1 LRKKEMIKVRQPLKR
16 IMIPVLDSNIKE
28 QIAEVAEL
36 IKSEINVKTIEFIDD
51 TSGILVKDVKPNFKV
66 LGPRFGKE
74 MKHVAQAIQKMD
86 VKAIAHI
93 ESQKVIELQV
103 NGEVTMISLEEVE
116 ILSQDIEGWLVASG
130 NGLTVALDVTLNE
143 ELINEG
149 IARELVNR
157 IQNLR
162 KDSGLEVTDRI
173 VINLQDGNHLSK
185 AIHDNLDYIKT
196 ETLTN
201 TINLTEKVENGLLIE
216 FDDVVTVLAI
226 EKTNV
231 K

>member
-1 LRKKEMIKVRQPLKR
+1 
-16 IMIPVLDSNIKE
+16 
-28 QIAEVAEL
+28 
-36 IKSEINVKTIEFIDD
+36 
-51 TSGILVKDVKPNFKV
+51 
-66 LGPRFGKE
+66 
-74 MKHVAQAIQKMD
+74 
-86 VKAIAHI
+86 
-93 ESQKVIELQV
+93 
-103 NGEVTMISLEEVE
+103 MISLEEVE

-143 ELINEG
+143 ELVNEG

-185 AIHDNLDYIKT
+185 AVHDNLDYIKT

-201 TINLTEKVENGLLIE
+201 TINLTEKVENGLQIE

-226 EKTNV
+226 EKQT
-231 K
+231 

>member
-1 LRKKEMIKVRQPLKR
+1 
-16 IMIPVLDSNIKE
+16 
-28 QIAEVAEL
+28 
-36 IKSEINVKTIEFIDD
+36 
-51 TSGILVKDVKPNFKV
+51 
-66 LGPRFGKE
+66 
-74 MKHVAQAIQKMD
+74 
-86 VKAIAHI
+86 
-93 ESQKVIELQV
+93 V
-103 NGEVTMISLEEVE
+103 NGETTTISLEEVE

-173 VINLQDGNHLSK
+173 IINLQDGKFLSK
-185 AIHDNLDYIKT
+185 AVHDNLDYIKT

-201 TINLTEKVENGLLIE
+201 TINLTEKVENGLPIE
-216 FDDVVTVLAI
+216 FDDVVTVLTI
-226 EKTNV
+226 EKQM
-231 K
+231 